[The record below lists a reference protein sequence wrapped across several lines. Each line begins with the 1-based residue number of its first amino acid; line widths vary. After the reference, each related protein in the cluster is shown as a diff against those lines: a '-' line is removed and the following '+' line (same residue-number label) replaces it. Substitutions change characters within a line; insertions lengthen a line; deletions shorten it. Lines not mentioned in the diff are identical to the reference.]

1 MTEMQR
7 EAEARLCNSTAGFI
21 VTGLCVISLGVVVDM
36 FWVCIVGLVSL
47 VLAGLRRSIRGI
59 PYPART
65 NRAGHETETRNIL
78 YVAV

>member
-47 VLAGLRRSIRGI
+47 VLAGLTAACII
-59 PYPART
+59 ALPAFT
-65 NRAGHETETRNIL
+65 DEELKKIFKNR
-78 YVAV
+78 

>member
-1 MTEMQR
+1 MQR

-47 VLAGLRRSIRGI
+47 VLAGLTAACII
-59 PYPART
+59 ALPAFT
-65 NRAGHETETRNIL
+65 DEELKKIFKNR
-78 YVAV
+78 

>member
-47 VLAGLRRSIRGI
+47 VLAGLTAACII
-59 PYPART
+59 ALPAFT
-65 NRAGHETETRNIL
+65 DEELKKIFKNK
-78 YVAV
+78 

>member
-47 VLAGLRRSIRGI
+47 VLAGLTAACII
-59 PYPART
+59 ALPAFT
-65 NRAGHETETRNIL
+65 DEELKKIL
-78 YVAV
+78 KQIML

>member
-1 MTEMQR
+1 MQR

-47 VLAGLRRSIRGI
+47 VLAGLTAACKDFQKQIM
-59 PYPART
+59 
-65 NRAGHETETRNIL
+65 L
-78 YVAV
+78 